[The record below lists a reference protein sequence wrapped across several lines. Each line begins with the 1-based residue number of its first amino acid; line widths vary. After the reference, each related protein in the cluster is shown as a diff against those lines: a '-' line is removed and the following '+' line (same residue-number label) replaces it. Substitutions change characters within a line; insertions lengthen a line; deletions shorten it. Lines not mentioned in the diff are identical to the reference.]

1 MFYSKVTLSLVRA
14 GIALAVLPAL
24 VACGGGSDNNSNS
37 DNNGDQGQ
45 STLPTSVPELNWLG
59 ESSAKLKKASS
70 SEFSALLKNG
80 AFLSRVPVNE
90 TDTSV
95 PVNASPVS
103 DGESSAGFSST
114 NVVEAGVDEGDR
126 IEYDGDYLYI
136 AAHSEQELSQSA
148 VFRQYVRVMKRTD
161 QGVAE
166 ITQIEA
172 SDSLYSHQDLYLHEG
187 RLASVFKYPVLTL
200 EGPTDS
206 NEAAS
211 TSPSVNTFSNTFE
224 LSFAD
229 VSSPEQPQVINQYR
243 IEGNIL
249 DSRVIGNDLY
259 VVSEYHAAFDTDETD
274 ELAIY
279 QALYQANVSDLIPK
293 IKDLNSGEESPL
305 FDASAC
311 YIPADVTESDS
322 ANAITTITKIS
333 MQNPTSIEST
343 CVNAPSDGV
352 YASQESIYLHKRFW
366 PSDESSFDDLSQ
378 TALHK
383 FSLNDGVVTYSASG
397 VVEGSLGFGGNLIG
411 MIEPILVSNVSN
423 AAFRLS
429 EYNSQL
435 RVVTTRFS
443 ESKGMVHQLF
453 VLQQQGTDLEE
464 IGRLPNEAHPT
475 PIGKVEPN
483 GMVEENIYA
492 VRFMGERA
500 YVVTFRQID
509 PLYVLDLSKA
519 DEPIMAG
526 ALEIPGY
533 SAYLHPVS
541 EDLLIGVGQNVD
553 DFPFNTAN
561 DASTDIE
568 PNFGAKVSLFDVSDI
583 TSPSLI
589 KEHVFAGGYTP
600 VEFDHHAFSYLKV
613 SEQTFRM
620 TLPVESW
627 EVTIQDDN
635 TSNWGNKNELAAFE
649 VSTADSGSLTYIGS
663 SVATYD
669 EPPQS
674 VPYVRAADD
683 RGVIHGDTIFYVHG
697 NFVWS
702 SLWQSPDVNAG
713 PF

>member
-14 GIALAVLPAL
+14 GVALVVLPAL

-37 DNNGDQGQ
+37 DNNGDQGP

-70 SEFSALLKNG
+70 SELSSLLKNG
-80 AFLSRVPVNE
+80 AYLSRVPVNE
-90 TDTSV
+90 TDSSL

-103 DGESSAGFSST
+103 DGESSPGFSST

-136 AAHSEQELSQSA
+136 AAHSEQELSHSA

-161 QGVAE
+161 QGIEE

-172 SDSLYSHQDLYLHEG
+172 SDSLYSHQGLYLHEG

-200 EGPTDS
+200 EAPTDS
-206 NEAAS
+206 NETAS
-211 TSPSVNTFSNTFE
+211 TSPSLNTFSNTFE

-243 IEGNIL
+243 IEGSIL
-249 DSRVIGNDLY
+249 DSRVIGSELY
-259 VVSEYHAAFDTDETD
+259 VVSQYHAAFDTDETD

-279 QALYQANVSDLIPK
+279 QALYQANVLDLIPK

-311 YIPADVTESDS
+311 YIPTDATESDS
-322 ANAITTITKIS
+322 ENIITTITKIS

-343 CVNAPSDGV
+343 CINAPSDGV

-366 PSDESSFDDLSQ
+366 PSDVTSFDDLSQ

-383 FSLNDGVVTYSASG
+383 FSLDGGKVAYSASG
-397 VVEGSLGFGGNLIG
+397 AIEGSLGFGGNLIG

-464 IGRLPNEAHPT
+464 IARLPNEAHPT
-475 PIGKVEPN
+475 PIGKVESN

-541 EDLLIGVGQNVD
+541 DELLIGVGQNVD
-553 DFPFNTAN
+553 DFPFNAS
-561 DASTDIE
+561 DDSSTDIA
-568 PNFGAKVSLFDVSDI
+568 PNFGAKVSLFDVSDM

-613 SEQTFRM
+613 SDQTFRM